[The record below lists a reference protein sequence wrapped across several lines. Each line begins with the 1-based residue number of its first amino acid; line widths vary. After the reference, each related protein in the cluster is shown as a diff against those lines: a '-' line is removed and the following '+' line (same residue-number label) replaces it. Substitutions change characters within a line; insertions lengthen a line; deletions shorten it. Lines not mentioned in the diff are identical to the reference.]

1 MLSSTSFGI
10 LFSKKESNKEH
21 SSFILYDLF
30 LARDKKSHNK
40 YHQQL

>member
-1 MLSSTSFGI
+1 MLVLRHLVFYF
-10 LFSKKESNKEH
+10 LKKSQIKNVRPY
-21 SSFILYDLF
+21 LYDLF